1 MDVVKGDNTLNEGSR
16 KGKFQ
21 RRQYKTERTTENSRP
36 MEKIYGLVCLL
47 KQVDLSMFI
56 NKQVGYASRAKCKIG
71 KRCCRQP
78 EFISGKF
85 DPELQVKICQKVM
98 WLTFSEQTR
107 KI

>member
-1 MDVVKGDNTLNEGSR
+1 
-16 KGKFQ
+16 
-21 RRQYKTERTTENSRP
+21 
-36 MEKIYGLVCLL
+36 
-47 KQVDLSMFI
+47 MFI

-71 KRCCRQP
+71 KRYCRQP